1 MTMSNRA
8 LRNATVTLALCLGF
22 ALGGCSKEPSRWDA
36 AASAKPAAIASDA
49 PPVKAGATFNAFFPA
64 DGAEGMKRVFS
75 QEKAGFVEA
84 KLSKDGKQI
93 AVLTISDTTTEP
105 DAKKKFEN
113 STDKVKGHPLVLV
126 GKNQSALLV
135 KDRYQVKVSST
146 ELDAD
151 ARKAWL
157 ERFDLAG
164 LAGL

>member
-1 MTMSNRA
+1 
-8 LRNATVTLALCLGF
+8 
-22 ALGGCSKEPSRWDA
+22 
-36 AASAKPAAIASDA
+36 
-49 PPVKAGATFNAFFPA
+49 
-64 DGAEGMKRVFS
+64 MKRAFS
-75 QEKAGFVEA
+75 QEKPGFVEA
-84 KLSKDGKQI
+84 KLSKDGKQM

-105 DAKKKFEN
+105 DAKTKFAN
-113 STDKVKGHPLVLV
+113 STEKVKGYPLVLV

-157 ERFDLAG
+157 ERFDLSG

>member
-1 MTMSNRA
+1 MLTRA
-8 LRNATVTLALCLGF
+8 FQNASLALVM
-22 ALGGCSKEPSRWDA
+22 ALGLALPACSKEPTRWDT
-36 AASAKPAAIASDA
+36 ASSSKPAPIASDA
-49 PPVKAGATFNAFFPA
+49 PPVKAGASFNAFFPA
-64 DGAEGMKRVFS
+64 DGVEGMKRVYS

-84 KLSKDGKQI
+84 KLSKDGKQV

-105 DAKKKFEN
+105 DAKKKFEA
-113 STDKVKGHPLVLV
+113 STDKVKGYPLVLV

>member
-1 MTMSNRA
+1 MTRA
-8 LRNATVTLALCLGF
+8 RKNASFALVMALGL
-22 ALGGCSKEPSRWDA
+22 ALGGCSKEPTRWDTA
-36 AASAKPAAIASDA
+36 SSAKPAAIASDA
-49 PPVKAGATFNAFFPA
+49 PPVKAGGSFNPFFPA
-64 DGAEGMKRVFS
+64 DGVEGMKRVFS

-84 KLSKDGKQI
+84 KLSKDGKQL

-113 STDKVKGHPLVLV
+113 STDKVKGYPLVLV